1 MVTWKRQETP
11 GKEQGAS
18 CDTPTALPGDGA
30 CPPPVLFSVFGTG
43 APTLRCQFLTPP
55 PPPVH
60 FSHPS
65 NLVQLSPFL

>member
-11 GKEQGAS
+11 GKKQGAS

-43 APTLRCQFLTPP
+43 HLPSAASSSLPLPRRYIFLIP
-55 PPPVH
+55 
-60 FSHPS
+60 
-65 NLVQLSPFL
+65 QI